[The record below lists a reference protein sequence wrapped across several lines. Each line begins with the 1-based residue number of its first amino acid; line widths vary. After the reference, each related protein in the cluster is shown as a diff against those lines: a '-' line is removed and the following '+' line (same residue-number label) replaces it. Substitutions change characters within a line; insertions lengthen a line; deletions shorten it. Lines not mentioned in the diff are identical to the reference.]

1 MAVSS
6 VQQYLNMALSLTT
19 SNKSK
24 TDVQFSLPDDLRRY
38 ENLKVKAIK
47 VQTGEQ
53 AGMNT
58 GDTAISVAR
67 LDGDDSLCLVFA
79 SHPISIAEI
88 NGSAIS
94 NTLRTNFF
102 AIGRD
107 RSGAYGA
114 TSTAFKYR
122 NNLHG
127 PNYTSDSGGTTAT
140 VELLFVQVTFE
151 A

>member
-6 VQQYLNMALSLTT
+6 IQKYLNMALSLTT

-24 TDVQFSLPDDLRRY
+24 TDIQFSLPDDFRRY
-38 ENLKVKAIK
+38 ENLKVKK
-47 VQTGEQ
+47 FTVTRTEQ

-58 GDTAISVAR
+58 GDTPITVSR
-67 LDGDDSLCLVFA
+67 IDGDDSVCIVLT
-79 SHPISIAEI
+79 SHPISINEI
-88 NGSAIS
+88 NGSAIG
-94 NTLRTNFF
+94 NTLRTSFF

-114 TSTAFKYR
+114 NAVAFKYR

-127 PNYTSDSGGTTAT
+127 PNYTGDSGGTTAT
-140 VELLFVQVTFE
+140 VEVLIIQMVLE

>member
-24 TDVQFSLPDDLRRY
+24 TDVQYSLPDDLRKY
-38 ENLKVKAIK
+38 ENLKIK
-47 VQTGEQ
+47 KLNVVRTEQ
-53 AGMNT
+53 AGMST
-58 GDTAISVAR
+58 GDTAININR
-67 LDGDDSLCLVFA
+67 IDGDDSLCLVFS
-79 SHPISIAEI
+79 SHPISISEI

-94 NTLRTNFF
+94 NTLRTSFF

-107 RSGAYGA
+107 RTGAYGSVA
-114 TSTAFKYR
+114 VALKYR
-122 NNLHG
+122 NNLHS
-127 PNYTSDSGGTTAT
+127 PNYTSDSGGATST
-140 VELLFVQVTFE
+140 VEILIVQMVLE